1 MIAMS
6 NDIISDVVAAAD
18 PKRAE
23 AARRKL
29 EALAASDGQDF
40 SRLVAAQPQ
49 AHPAVRPSTKP
60 ALAPVVNQL
69 SAGRPAAEDATA
81 MAFRGLGSVLLQK
94 TFELMM
100 PEPGGQGLKS
110 PGGAMWKSMLAQKLA
125 DAVSPTIFQ
134 QSAIAVTEHSAKR
147 DTPRSIS

>member
-6 NDIISDVVAAAD
+6 NDIISDVLAAAD

-29 EALAASDGQDF
+29 EALASGDGQEF
-40 SRLVAAQPQ
+40 ARFVAAPPQ
-49 AHPAVRPSTKP
+49 AGPAVRPSTKP
-60 ALAPVVNQL
+60 ALAPVASRP

-81 MAFRGLGSVLLQK
+81 LAFRGLGGVLLQK

-125 DAVSPTIFQ
+125 DAVSPALFQ
-134 QSAIAVTEHSAKR
+134 QGVIAATGQPSKR
-147 DTPRSIS
+147 DTLRAES